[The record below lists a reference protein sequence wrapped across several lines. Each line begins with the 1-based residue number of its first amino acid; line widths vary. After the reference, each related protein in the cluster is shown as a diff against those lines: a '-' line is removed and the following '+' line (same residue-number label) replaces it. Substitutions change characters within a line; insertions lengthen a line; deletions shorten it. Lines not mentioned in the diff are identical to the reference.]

1 MAAFTQKILESNQK
15 RESLFGVT
23 DAYRVVNGASDG
35 FPGVTLDR
43 FGNRFQVQFFGVD
56 MLRDRA
62 RLVDS
67 IAEAF
72 PAECIVVKERLS
84 SSGKSLENAPME
96 VAFGSRESAVGTV
109 FEGDAKFH
117 VDLLDTV
124 NPGLFLD
131 MRHVRLEVE
140 ERFREMSG
148 TSFASACPLPSPSPV
163 QHSSAQSAPVQPA
176 SAQPASVQSASA
188 PSLETQ
194 SSGPRFLN
202 LFSYTCSFS
211 VHARLGGAAVATNAD
226 ISGKILDKGRENYAL
241 NGLDLRPGEFFRGN
255 ALEYVRWALKKGLRF
270 DGIVLDPPSFARFK
284 GFNFN
289 VREHL
294 FPLVAECAG
303 ILNPGGFFMVS
314 SNYSE
319 FNLQHFSADVR
330 RAVASVHPSAKTEW
344 MRGQDIDFNGSGSTK
359 DSCLVATLVKV

>member
-1 MAAFTQKILESNQK
+1 MMKNLLRTAFEK
-15 RESLFGVT
+15 RAPLFDVT
-23 DAYRVVNGASDG
+23 DAYRVVNGAADG
-35 FPGVTLDR
+35 FPGLTLDR
-43 FGNRFQVQFFGVD
+43 FGDRFQVQYFGDELLRECRAIVD
-56 MLRDRA
+56 A
-62 RLVDS
+62 VV
-67 IAEAF
+67 ETF
-72 PAECIVVKERLS
+72 NPACVVVKERLS
-84 SSGKSLENAPME
+84 RSGKSLENAPME
-96 VAFGSRESAVGTV
+96 VAYGSREDAAGTV
-109 FEGDAKFH
+109 REGNARFH

-140 ERFREMSG
+140 ERFRAMSNN
-148 TSFASACPLPSPSPV
+148 A
-163 QHSSAQSAPVQPA
+163 
-176 SAQPASVQSASA
+176 
-188 PSLETQ
+188 
-194 SSGPRFLN
+194 RFLN

-255 ALEYVRWALKKGLRF
+255 AVEYVRWAQKKGLKF

-284 GFNFN
+284 GMNFN

-294 FPLVAECAG
+294 MPLVADCAS

-319 FNLQHFSADVR
+319 FALDSFARDVLD
-330 RAVASVHPSAKTEW
+330 AVRSVHKEARTAWK
-344 MRGQDIDFNGSGSTK
+344 RGQDIDFAGSGATK
-359 DSCLVATLVKV
+359 DSCLVATMVEV

>member
-1 MAAFTQKILESNQK
+1 MLSLLQSAFEK
-15 RESLFGVT
+15 RSALFDVT
-23 DAYRVVNGASDG
+23 DAYRIVNGAADG
-35 FPGVTLDR
+35 FPGVTLDK
-43 FGNRFQVQFFGVD
+43 FGDRFQVQFFGPE
-56 MLRDRA
+56 MLSRR
-62 RLVDS
+62 REIV
-67 IAEAF
+67 EAIVGAF
-72 PAECIVVKERLS
+72 NPVCVVVKERLS
-84 SSGKSLENAPME
+84 RSGKSLENAPME
-96 VAFGSRESAVGTV
+96 VAFGLREDAVGIV
-109 FEGDAKFH
+109 REGRARFH

-140 ERFREMSG
+140 ERFRALSG
-148 TSFASACPLPSPSPV
+148 A
-163 QHSSAQSAPVQPA
+163 AQSG
-176 SAQPASVQSASA
+176 
-188 PSLETQ
+188 E
-194 SSGPRFLN
+194 GPRFLN

-255 ALEYVRWALKKGLRF
+255 ALEYVCWACKKGLRF

-294 FPLVAECAG
+294 MPLVSECAQ
-303 ILNPGGFFMVS
+303 ILNPHGFFMVS

-319 FNLQHFSADVR
+319 FALDVFSRDVLN
-330 RAVASVHPSAKTEW
+330 AVRSVHKNARTAWK
-344 MRGQDIDFNGSGSTK
+344 RGQDIDFAGSGSTK
-359 DSCLVATLVKV
+359 DSCLVATLVEV

>member
-1 MAAFTQKILESNQK
+1 MMKNLLRTAFEK
-15 RESLFGVT
+15 RTSLFEVT
-23 DAYRVVNGASDG
+23 DAYRIVNGAADG
-35 FPGVTLDR
+35 FPGLTLDR
-43 FGNRFQVQFFGVD
+43 FGDRLQVQFFGPEMLPRRREFVD
-56 MLRDRA
+56 AVAAM
-62 RLVDS
+62 
-67 IAEAF
+67 F
-72 PAECIVVKERLS
+72 NPACIVVKERLS
-84 SSGKSLENAPME
+84 RSGKSLENAPME
-96 VAFGSRESAVGTV
+96 VAFGTRDAAVGTV
-109 FEGDAKFH
+109 REGNARFH

-140 ERFREMSG
+140 ERFRAMTG
-148 TSFASACPLPSPSPV
+148 TVPASDKQPA
-163 QHSSAQSAPVQPA
+163 QSSA
-176 SAQPASVQSASA
+176 
-188 PSLETQ
+188 EIN
-194 SSGPRFLN
+194 GPRFLN

-255 ALEYVRWALKKGLRF
+255 ALEYVRWAAKKGLKF

-294 FPLVAECAG
+294 MPLVSECAAL
-303 ILNPGGFFMVS
+303 LNAGAFIMVS

-319 FNLQHFSADVR
+319 FALDTFARDVLA
-330 RAVASVHPSAKTEW
+330 AVRSVHKEARTAWK
-344 MRGQDIDFNGSGSTK
+344 RGQDFDFAGSGATK
-359 DSCLVATLVKV
+359 DSCLVATLVEV

>member
-1 MAAFTQKILESNQK
+1 MKNLLRTAFEK
-15 RESLFGVT
+15 RASLFEVT
-23 DAYRVVNGASDG
+23 DAYRIVNGAADG
-35 FPGVTLDR
+35 FPGLTLDR
-43 FGNRFQVQFFGVD
+43 FGDRLQVQFFGPEMLPRLREFVD
-56 MLRDRA
+56 AVAAM
-62 RLVDS
+62 
-67 IAEAF
+67 F
-72 PAECIVVKERLS
+72 NPACIVVKERLS
-84 SSGKSLENAPME
+84 RSGKSLENAPME
-96 VAFGSRESAVGTV
+96 VAFGTRDATVGTV
-109 FEGDAKFH
+109 REGNARFH

-140 ERFREMSG
+140 ERFRAMTGEGSKKIPACAGMTSG
-148 TSFASACPLPSPSPV
+148 
-163 QHSSAQSAPVQPA
+163 
-176 SAQPASVQSASA
+176 
-188 PSLETQ
+188 
-194 SSGPRFLN
+194 GPRFLN

-255 ALEYVRWALKKGLRF
+255 ALEYVRWAAKKGLKF

-294 FPLVAECAG
+294 MPLVSECAAL
-303 ILNPGGFFMVS
+303 LNAGAFIMVS

-319 FNLQHFSADVR
+319 FALDTFARDVLA
-330 RAVASVHPSAKTEW
+330 AVRSVHEKARTAWK
-344 MRGQDIDFNGSGSTK
+344 RGQDIDFAGSGATK
-359 DSCLVATLVKV
+359 DSCLVATLVEL

>member
-1 MAAFTQKILESNQK
+1 MMKNLLRTAFEK
-15 RESLFGVT
+15 RSSLFEVT
-23 DAYRVVNGASDG
+23 DAFRIVNGAADG
-35 FPGVTLDR
+35 FPGVTLDK
-43 FGNRFQVQFFGVD
+43 FGDRFQVQFFGPE
-56 MLRDRA
+56 MLSRR
-62 RLVDS
+62 RELVDAVS
-67 IAEAF
+67 RLF
-72 PAECIVVKERLS
+72 NPVCVVVKERLS
-84 SSGKSLENAPME
+84 RSGKSLENAPME
-96 VAFGSRESAVGTV
+96 IALGTREDAVGIV
-109 FEGDAKFH
+109 REGRARFH

-140 ERFREMSG
+140 DRFRALSG
-148 TSFASACPLPSPSPV
+148 A
-163 QHSSAQSAPVQPA
+163 AQSG
-176 SAQPASVQSASA
+176 
-188 PSLETQ
+188 E
-194 SSGPRFLN
+194 GPRFLN

-255 ALEYVRWALKKGLRF
+255 ALEYVRWACKKGLRF

-294 FPLVAECAG
+294 MPLVSECAQ
-303 ILNPGGFFMVS
+303 ILNPHGFFMVS

-319 FNLQHFSADVR
+319 FVLDAFSRDVLD
-330 RAVASVHPSAKTEW
+330 AVKSVHKNARTAWK
-344 MRGQDIDFNGSGSTK
+344 RGQDIDFAGSGSTK
-359 DSCLVATLVKV
+359 DSCLVATLVEVGSRL

>member
-1 MAAFTQKILESNQK
+1 MAFDLKNKLAIAFDK
-15 RESLFGVT
+15 RASLFEVT
-23 DAYRVVNGASDG
+23 DALRIVNGAADG
-35 FPGVTLDR
+35 FPGLTIDKFGDR
-43 FGNRFQVQFFGVD
+43 YQMQFFGPE
-56 MLRDRA
+56 L
-62 RLVDS
+62 LTS
-67 IAEAF
+67 KTE
-72 PAECIVVKERLS
+72 IVEVAAALFNPVCVVTKERLS
-84 SSGKSLENAPME
+84 SSGKSLENAPMD
-96 VAFGSRESAVGTV
+96 VVIGTREDAVGTV
-109 FEGDAKFH
+109 REGNAHFH
-117 VDLLDTV
+117 VDLLDTI

-148 TSFASACPLPSPSPV
+148 E
-163 QHSSAQSAPVQPA
+163 
-176 SAQPASVQSASA
+176 
-188 PSLETQ
+188 SL
-194 SSGPRFLN
+194 RFLN

-255 ALEYVRWALKKGLRF
+255 AIEYVHWAQKKGLRF

-294 FPLVAECAG
+294 MPLVADCATL
-303 ILNPGGFFMVS
+303 LNPGGFFMVS

-319 FNLQHFSADVR
+319 FNLSAFARDVLA
-330 RAVASVHPSAKTEW
+330 AVSSVHPKAKTSW
-344 MRGQDIDFNGSGSTK
+344 KKSQDVDFVGSGSTK
-359 DSCLVATLVKV
+359 DSCLVATLVEV

>member
-1 MAAFTQKILESNQK
+1 MLSLLQSAFEK
-15 RESLFGVT
+15 RSSLFEVT
-23 DAYRVVNGASDG
+23 DAYRIVNGAADG
-35 FPGVTLDR
+35 FPGVTLDK
-43 FGNRFQVQFFGVD
+43 FGDRFQVQFFGPE
-56 MLRDRA
+56 MLSRR
-62 RLVDS
+62 RELVDAVS
-67 IAEAF
+67 RLF
-72 PAECIVVKERLS
+72 NPVCVVVKERLS
-84 SSGKSLENAPME
+84 RSGKSLENAPME
-96 VAFGSRESAVGTV
+96 IALGTREDAVGIV
-109 FEGDAKFH
+109 REGRARFH

-140 ERFREMSG
+140 DRFRALSG
-148 TSFASACPLPSPSPV
+148 A
-163 QHSSAQSAPVQPA
+163 AQSG
-176 SAQPASVQSASA
+176 
-188 PSLETQ
+188 E
-194 SSGPRFLN
+194 GPRFLN

-255 ALEYVRWALKKGLRF
+255 ALEYVRWACKKGLRF

-294 FPLVAECAG
+294 MPLVSECAQ
-303 ILNPGGFFMVS
+303 ILNPHGFFMVS

-319 FNLQHFSADVR
+319 FVLDAFSRDVLD
-330 RAVASVHPSAKTEW
+330 AVKSVHKNARTAWK
-344 MRGQDIDFNGSGSTK
+344 RGQDIDFAGSGSTK
-359 DSCLVATLVKV
+359 DSCLVATLVEVGSRQ

>member
-1 MAAFTQKILESNQK
+1 MKNLLRTAFEK
-15 RESLFGVT
+15 RASLFEVT
-23 DAYRVVNGASDG
+23 DAYRIVNGAADG
-35 FPGVTLDR
+35 FPGLTLDR
-43 FGNRFQVQFFGVD
+43 FGDRLQVQFFGPEMLPRRREFVD
-56 MLRDRA
+56 AVAAM
-62 RLVDS
+62 
-67 IAEAF
+67 F
-72 PAECIVVKERLS
+72 NPACIVVKERLS
-84 SSGKSLENAPME
+84 RSGKSLENAPME
-96 VAFGSRESAVGTV
+96 VAFGTRDAAVGTV
-109 FEGDAKFH
+109 REGNARFH

-140 ERFREMSG
+140 ERFRAMTGEGSKKIPACAGMTSG
-148 TSFASACPLPSPSPV
+148 
-163 QHSSAQSAPVQPA
+163 
-176 SAQPASVQSASA
+176 
-188 PSLETQ
+188 
-194 SSGPRFLN
+194 GPRFLN

-255 ALEYVRWALKKGLRF
+255 ALEYVRWAAKKGLKF

-294 FPLVAECAG
+294 MPLVSECAAL
-303 ILNPGGFFMVS
+303 LNAGAFIMVS

-319 FNLQHFSADVR
+319 FALDTFARDVLA
-330 RAVASVHPSAKTEW
+330 AVRSVHEKARTAWK
-344 MRGQDIDFNGSGSTK
+344 RGQDIDFAGSGATK
-359 DSCLVATLVKV
+359 DSCLVATLVEL

>member
-1 MAAFTQKILESNQK
+1 MAFDLKNKLAIALEK
-15 RESLFGVT
+15 RAPLFDVT
-23 DAYRVVNGASDG
+23 DALRIVNGAADG
-35 FPGVTLDR
+35 FPGLTIDKFGDR
-43 FGNRFQVQFFGVD
+43 YQMQFFGPELLTSKTEIV
-56 MLRDRA
+56 
-62 RLVDS
+62 
-67 IAEAF
+67 EALASLF
-72 PAECIVVKERLS
+72 NPVCVVSKERLS
-84 SSGKSLENAPME
+84 SSGKSLENAPMD
-96 VAFGSRESAVGTV
+96 VVIGTREDAVGTV
-109 FEGDAKFH
+109 REGNANFH
-117 VDLLDTV
+117 VDLLDTI

-148 TSFASACPLPSPSPV
+148 ASSANLEASA
-163 QHSSAQSAPVQPA
+163 H
-176 SAQPASVQSASA
+176 
-188 PSLETQ
+188 LENP
-194 SSGPRFLN
+194 GLRFLN

-255 ALEYVRWALKKGLRF
+255 AIEYVHWAQKKGLRF

-294 FPLVAECAG
+294 MPLVADCATL
-303 ILNPGGFFMVS
+303 LNPGGFFMVS

-319 FNLQHFSADVR
+319 FNLSAFARDVLA
-330 RAVASVHPSAKTEW
+330 AVSSVHPNAKTSW
-344 MRGQDIDFNGSGSTK
+344 KKKQDVDFVGSGSTK
-359 DSCLVATLVKV
+359 DSCLVATLVEV

>member
-1 MAAFTQKILESNQK
+1 MMKNLLRTAFEK
-15 RESLFGVT
+15 RAPLFDVT
-23 DAYRVVNGASDG
+23 DAYRVVNGAADG
-35 FPGVTLDR
+35 FPGLTLDR
-43 FGNRFQVQFFGVD
+43 FGDRFQVQYFGDELLRERRAIVD
-56 MLRDRA
+56 A
-62 RLVDS
+62 VV
-67 IAEAF
+67 ETF
-72 PAECIVVKERLS
+72 NPACVVVKERLS
-84 SSGKSLENAPME
+84 RSGKSLENAPME
-96 VAFGSRESAVGTV
+96 VAYGSREDAAGTV
-109 FEGDAKFH
+109 REGNAKFH

-140 ERFREMSG
+140 ERFRAMSNN
-148 TSFASACPLPSPSPV
+148 A
-163 QHSSAQSAPVQPA
+163 
-176 SAQPASVQSASA
+176 
-188 PSLETQ
+188 
-194 SSGPRFLN
+194 RFLN

-255 ALEYVRWALKKGLRF
+255 AVEYVRWAQKKGLKF

-284 GFNFN
+284 GMNFN

-294 FPLVAECAG
+294 MPLVADCAS

-319 FNLQHFSADVR
+319 FALDSFARDVLD
-330 RAVASVHPSAKTEW
+330 AVRSVHKEARTAWK
-344 MRGQDIDFNGSGSTK
+344 RGQDIDFAGSGATK
-359 DSCLVATLVKV
+359 DSCLVATMVEV

>member
-1 MAAFTQKILESNQK
+1 MAFDLKNKLAIALDK
-15 RESLFGVT
+15 RAPLFDVT
-23 DAYRVVNGASDG
+23 DALRIVNGAADG
-35 FPGVTLDR
+35 FPGLTIDKFGDR
-43 FGNRFQVQFFGVD
+43 YQMQFFGPELLTSKTEIV
-56 MLRDRA
+56 
-62 RLVDS
+62 
-67 IAEAF
+67 EALATLF
-72 PAECIVVKERLS
+72 KPICVVTKERLS
-84 SSGKSLENAPME
+84 SSGKSLENAPMD
-96 VAFGSRESAVGTV
+96 VVIGTREDAVGTV
-109 FEGDAKFH
+109 REGNANFH
-117 VDLLDTV
+117 VDLLDTI

-148 TSFASACPLPSPSPV
+148 ASPANLEASA
-163 QHSSAQSAPVQPA
+163 H
-176 SAQPASVQSASA
+176 
-188 PSLETQ
+188 LENP
-194 SSGPRFLN
+194 GLRFLN

-255 ALEYVRWALKKGLRF
+255 AIEYVHWAQKKGLRF

-294 FPLVAECAG
+294 MPLVADCAT

-319 FNLQHFSADVR
+319 FNLSAFARDVLA
-330 RAVASVHPSAKTEW
+330 AVSSVHPNAKTSW
-344 MRGQDIDFNGSGSTK
+344 KKSQDVDFVGSGSTK
-359 DSCLVATLVKV
+359 DSCLVATLVEV

>member
-1 MAAFTQKILESNQK
+1 MMKNLLRTAFEK
-15 RESLFGVT
+15 RSSLFEVT
-23 DAYRVVNGASDG
+23 DAFRVVNGAADG
-35 FPGVTLDR
+35 FPGLTLDK
-43 FGNRFQVQFFGVD
+43 FGDRFQIQYFGEELLRERNAVVD
-56 MLRDRA
+56 AVASLFNP
-62 RLVDS
+62 V
-67 IAEAF
+67 
-72 PAECIVVKERLS
+72 CIVVKERLS
-84 SSGKSLENAPME
+84 RSGKSLENAPME
-96 VAFGSRESAVGTV
+96 VVLGSREDAVGTV
-109 FEGDAKFH
+109 REGNAKFH

-140 ERFREMSG
+140 ERFAGMTSG
-148 TSFASACPLPSPSPV
+148 
-163 QHSSAQSAPVQPA
+163 
-176 SAQPASVQSASA
+176 
-188 PSLETQ
+188 
-194 SSGPRFLN
+194 GPRFLN

-255 ALEYVRWALKKGLRF
+255 ALEYVRWAIKKGLRF

-294 FPLVAECAG
+294 MPFVSECAEV
-303 ILNPGGFFMVS
+303 LNPHGFIMVS

-319 FNLQHFSADVR
+319 FALDSFARDVLM
-330 RAVASVHPSAKTEW
+330 AVKSVHEKARTAWK
-344 MRGQDIDFNGSGSTK
+344 RGQDIDFVGSGATK
-359 DSCLVATLVKV
+359 DSCLVATLVEV

>member
-1 MAAFTQKILESNQK
+1 MLSLLQSAFEK
-15 RESLFGVT
+15 RSALFDVT
-23 DAYRVVNGASDG
+23 DAYRIVNGAADG
-35 FPGVTLDR
+35 FPGVTLDK
-43 FGNRFQVQFFGVD
+43 FGDRFQVQFFGPE
-56 MLRDRA
+56 MLSRR
-62 RLVDS
+62 REIV
-67 IAEAF
+67 EAIVGAF
-72 PAECIVVKERLS
+72 NPVCVVVKERLS
-84 SSGKSLENAPME
+84 RSGKSLENAPME
-96 VAFGSRESAVGTV
+96 VAFGLREDAVGIV
-109 FEGDAKFH
+109 REGRARFH

-140 ERFREMSG
+140 ERFRALSG
-148 TSFASACPLPSPSPV
+148 A
-163 QHSSAQSAPVQPA
+163 AQSG
-176 SAQPASVQSASA
+176 
-188 PSLETQ
+188 E
-194 SSGPRFLN
+194 GPRFLN

-255 ALEYVRWALKKGLRF
+255 ALEYVRWACKKGHRF

-294 FPLVAECAG
+294 MPLVSECAQ
-303 ILNPGGFFMVS
+303 ILNPHGFFMVS

-319 FNLQHFSADVR
+319 FALDVFSRDVLN
-330 RAVASVHPSAKTEW
+330 AVRSVHKNARTAWK
-344 MRGQDIDFNGSGSTK
+344 RGQDIDFAGSGSTK
-359 DSCLVATLVKV
+359 DSCLVATLVEV

>member
-1 MAAFTQKILESNQK
+1 MRHLLEKAFEK
-15 RESLFGVT
+15 RSPLFDVT
-23 DAYRVVNGASDG
+23 DAYRVVNGAADG
-35 FPGVTLDR
+35 FPGLTLDR
-43 FGNRFQVQFFGVD
+43 FGDRFQVQYFGDELLRERRAIVD
-56 MLRDRA
+56 A
-62 RLVDS
+62 VV
-67 IAEAF
+67 ETF
-72 PAECIVVKERLS
+72 NPACVVVKERLS
-84 SSGKSLENAPME
+84 RSGKSLENAPME
-96 VAFGSRESAVGTV
+96 VAFGNRENAAGTV
-109 FEGDAKFH
+109 REGNAKFH

-140 ERFREMSG
+140 ERFRAMSNN
-148 TSFASACPLPSPSPV
+148 V
-163 QHSSAQSAPVQPA
+163 
-176 SAQPASVQSASA
+176 
-188 PSLETQ
+188 
-194 SSGPRFLN
+194 RFLN

-211 VHARLGGAAVATNAD
+211 VHARLGGAAIATNAD

-255 ALEYVRWALKKGLRF
+255 ALEYVRWAAKKGLKF

-294 FPLVAECAG
+294 MPLVADCAS

-319 FNLQHFSADVR
+319 FALDTFARDVLD
-330 RAVASVHPSAKTEW
+330 AVRSVHKEARTAWE
-344 MRGQDIDFNGSGSTK
+344 RGQDIDFAGSGATK
-359 DSCLVATLVKV
+359 DSCLVATLVEV